1 VEDAAA
7 AAATAANWLV
17 EEALLAAAIG
27 ELLRWMGYIRVGRG
41 VDISLE

>member
-1 VEDAAA
+1 MEDAAA

-27 ELLRWMGYIRVGRG
+27 ELLRWMGYPCKRG
-41 VDISLE
+41 G